1 MRVYWFVIVT
11 MSTVGYGDITPK
23 TIPGRFFA
31 FLLSVWGVFLISLV
45 VLLFFDLIQLTDS
58 ELMALKVY
66 DRMNVREDMRK
77 EAAAVIGKIAY
88 INGLYKKGNKSA
100 IKKHAADFK
109 QTIQRF
115 HEKNQ

>member
-1 MRVYWFVIVT
+1 MRVYWLVIVT

-66 DRMNVREDMRK
+66 DRMNCREEMRK
-77 EAAAVIGKIAY
+77 EAAAVIGKITY
-88 INGLYKKGNKSA
+88 ISSLYKKGKKSA
-100 IKKHAADFK
+100 VKDQAADFK